1 MDLLDRQVLTGMYRG
16 TIPNREICDASDIYA
31 VLALDSV
38 NTYYGYRIQCPESI
52 LTNKLEILQVNY
64 YDTYDYLKFLHGIN
78 KELFYV
84 EDTKYGRLYDNQQE
98 QHCKDLLTGNIT
110 LVLGNGQKLYHSY
123 YFDYYRNL
131 IQERHTTVNGKTL
144 VYKSNFNFSGQPI
157 DVCKEYATDAKIQK
171 SYVYDHA
178 GRLTTEVSIIGNDT
192 TDFV

>member
-1 MDLLDRQVLTGMYRG
+1 M
-16 TIPNREICDASDIYA
+16 
-31 VLALDSV
+31 
-38 NTYYGYRIQCPESI
+38 
-52 LTNKLEILQVNY
+52 
-64 YDTYDYLKFLHGIN
+64 HGIN

-123 YFDYYRNL
+123 YYDYYRNL

-171 SYVYDHA
+171 AMFMIMQGD
-178 GRLTTEVSIIGNDT
+178 
-192 TDFV
+192 